1 MMHNSEGQL
10 SRWWRNLE
18 ETLDKQNFL
27 SPHFAAAAWDEEWK
41 NTWKLRGTLLTS
53 KTGRKNKK
61 LDWLDL
67 D

>member
-1 MMHNSEGQL
+1 MHNSEGQL

-41 NTWKLRGTLLTS
+41 NIVEAPWNFI
-53 KTGRKNKK
+53 NKYNRTQK
-61 LDWLDL
+61 QN
-67 D
+67 